1 LVFVIFFIIPVLII
15 LVIAAVFPLPRPGR
29 TFKKDDKIWVAHR
42 PKRPAVVNQWWPP
55 KDAATMFPNGIIGAA
70 KPPYIDGVIEASFVG
85 RDAFGRE
92 YPKEIAAGTSIE
104 RR

>member
-1 LVFVIFFIIPVLII
+1 
-15 LVIAAVFPLPRPGR
+15 
-29 TFKKDDKIWVAHR
+29 
-42 PKRPAVVNQWWPP
+42 
-55 KDAATMFPNGIIGAA
+55 MFPHGIIGAA
-70 KPPYIDGVIEASFVG
+70 KPPYINGVIEANFVG